1 MTKLAEIVKVE
12 RRFALSARIDTDL
25 NGTPPLTGYVLQAS
39 IRKSLVAMLTG
50 IAEGSQYAFTWT
62 GPYGGG
68 KSCAALLVANLVV
81 GNKRQRA
88 LAEGIVGP
96 ELAELFASAF
106 PRRGGA
112 WDVLALTGRRTSLTA
127 ALAETAAGAFQWS
140 QTTVDAALQDER
152 ALIDEL
158 EANARQKGG
167 LLIVIDELGKFLEH
181 ATNSA
186 GDVHILQ
193 DLAER
198 AARSDGR
205 LVIVGILHQSFEQYA
220 NRLSRAGRNE
230 WAKVQGRYQ
239 NVPFVAQADEIAAL
253 IARAIGSHHAPIN
266 AKTIAARTAE
276 AISHRRPVDVA
287 GLTEILNQT
296 WPLHPVSALLLGPV
310 SRQRFA
316 QNERSVFG
324 FLSSSE
330 PNGFQAHLERTE
342 VSENA
347 WYGPDQLWDYL
358 VSNFGSALS
367 VGPESNRMTLAM
379 EAVEKAALYGPLAT
393 KLAKAAA
400 VVELFRNGSGLAVAD
415 DILSLCVPEAKKGEI
430 AAAIDE
436 LVNRAILIRQPRL
449 GGYALFAGSD
459 FDLDEAIS
467 KVALKLDAD
476 VLADLPSRLGV
487 GPIAA
492 KSHYFS
498 TGALRTFDVVIQFI
512 DESSQSPTA
521 WAKRVAVS
529 LAKTK
534 RRSVGLLIML
544 LSDARTFEVSIKV
557 AAKQL
562 SIELESLGV
571 LAGVA
576 ASEKVYLLRDHAT
589 DLYALDRIEETH
601 PQLEGDRIARRELSA
616 RKALIAEIVRSDLL
630 KAFSSARW
638 WAFGS
643 SVKDS
648 VGKKLDG
655 RELTVIASALSTAAF
670 SNAPVIQSELL
681 YRDKPSTA
689 AMAGLRALMHA
700 MVSKADVSDLG
711 IKSYPVERGLY
722 LTIIQ
727 PLGLHRQDDNGVWR
741 FTDPAEDKAGRTLK
755 PAWTELSEGRVNLA
769 ELFDKW
775 AARPYGIKRG
785 VMPVL
790 VLSYLLAHRNAVA
803 VYIDGVF
810 QPAIDDI
817 VADRILQDPVAIE
830 FRHISRSKRDEA
842 FIQQL
847 AALLSTEAV
856 PVEAKALP
864 VASALYQRFHALPLW
879 AQRTQTL
886 PEKVRNVRDIVLKA
900 NDPEALLFSDLA
912 SALDGEPDPGV
923 SVVAALN
930 KTEYAYPKMLDTL
943 RKGLAEHLGVDAKT
957 FAGIGSRSLTAS
969 GVSAELRVDA
979 FIMRAGAF
987 EGGEGDIEG
996 LASLLVHK
1004 PPRNWSDREQ
1014 EQAMFELAK
1023 LCLRFREA
1031 ETFAAVRG
1039 RSPTSQAISVMVGLN
1054 PKNKPLFHSF
1064 QVSEQELVAADKV
1077 AEDLMEQLRQKG
1089 MRPAVELAALAR
1101 IVERLSDGEGIEQ
1114 A

>member
-1 MTKLAEIVKVE
+1 MTKLADIVKVE

-39 IRKSLVAMLTG
+39 VRKSLVAMLTG
-50 IAEGSQYAFTWT
+50 IADGSQYAFTWT

-68 KSCAALLVANLVV
+68 KSCAALLVANLVA
-81 GNKRQRA
+81 GSKKQRA
-88 LAEGIVGP
+88 LAEGIVGT
-96 ELAELFASAF
+96 ELAEQFSSAF
-106 PRRGGA
+106 PGRGRA
-112 WDVLALTGRRTSLTA
+112 WEVLALTGRRTSLA
-127 ALAETAAGAFQWS
+127 DALADVAAEQFQWP
-140 QTTVDAALQDER
+140 QLALDAARDER
-152 ALIDEL
+152 VLIDEL
-158 EANARQKGG
+158 EARARQKGG

-181 ATNSA
+181 ATSSA

-205 LVIVGILHQSFEQYA
+205 LVLVGILHQSFEQYA
-220 NRLSRAGRNE
+220 NRLSRTGRNE

-239 NVPFVAQADEIAAL
+239 NVPFVAQADEVAAL
-253 IARAIGSHHAPIN
+253 IARAIGSDQAPAT
-266 AKTIAARTAE
+266 AKTIAALTAE

-287 GLTEILNQT
+287 GLTEVLTQT

-330 PNGFQAHLERTE
+330 PNGFQAHLARTE
-342 VSENA
+342 VSANA

-358 VSNFGSALS
+358 VANFGSALS

-379 EAVEKAALYGPLAT
+379 EAVEKAALHGTLSA

-400 VVELFRNGSGLAVAD
+400 VVEMFRNGSGLAVAD
-415 DILSLCVPEAKKGEI
+415 DILTLCAPEAKKAEI

-459 FDLDEAIS
+459 FDLDEAIN

-498 TGALRTFDVVIQFI
+498 TGALRTFDVIIQFAE
-512 DESSQSPTA
+512 ESPQSPAA
-521 WAKRVAVS
+521 WAKRTAAS

-534 RRSVGLLIML
+534 RRSAGLLIML
-544 LSDARTFEVSIKV
+544 LPDARSFEAPVKV

-562 SIELESLGV
+562 STELENLGV

-576 ASEKVYLLRDHAT
+576 ASEQVYMLRDHAT
-589 DLYALDRIEETH
+589 DLYALDRIEVTH

-638 WAFGS
+638 WAFGDS
-643 SVKDS
+643 AKDS
-648 VGKKLDG
+648 AGKKLDG

-670 SNAPVIQSELL
+670 GSAPVIQSELL

-689 AMAGLRALMHA
+689 AMAGLRTLMHA
-700 MVSKADVSDLG
+700 MASKADVPDLG
-711 IKSYPVERGLY
+711 IENYPVERGLY
-722 LTIIQ
+722 LTIVR
-727 PLGLHRQDDNGVWR
+727 PLGLHRQDEKGVWR
-741 FTDPAEDKAGRTLK
+741 FTDPGGDKAGRTLK
-755 PAWTELSEGRVNLA
+755 SAWTELGEKRVNLA
-769 ELFDKW
+769 DLFDTW
-775 AARPYGIKRG
+775 ATRPYGIKRG

-803 VYIDGVF
+803 VYVDGVF
-810 QPAIDDI
+810 QPAVDDI
-817 VADRILQDPVAIE
+817 VADRILQDPAAIE
-830 FRHISRSKRDEA
+830 FRRISRSKRDEA
-842 FIQQL
+842 FVQQL
-847 AALLSTEAV
+847 AALLSTKAT

-886 PEKVRNVRDIVLKA
+886 PEKVRKVRDIVLKA
-900 NDPEALLFSDLA
+900 SDPEALLFSDLA
-912 SALDGEPDPGV
+912 SALEGEPDPGV
-923 SVVAALN
+923 SVVTALT
-930 KTEYAYPKMLDTL
+930 KAEHAYPKMLEAL
-943 RKGLAEHLGVDAKT
+943 RKSLAEHLGVDAEM
-957 FAGIGSRSLTAS
+957 FEGVGPRSSTAS

-996 LASLLVHK
+996 LASLLIHK

-1031 ETFAAVRG
+1031 ETFAAVRD
-1039 RSPTSQAISVMVGLN
+1039 RSPTSQAISVMVGLD
-1054 PKNKPLFHSF
+1054 PKEKPLFHAF
-1064 QVSEQELVAADKV
+1064 QVSKQELAAADK
-1077 AEDLMEQLRQKG
+1077 AADDLMAQLREKG

-1101 IVERLSDGEGIEQ
+1101 IVERLSDGKGMEPR
-1114 A
+1114 

>member
-1 MTKLAEIVKVE
+1 MTKLADIVKVE

-39 IRKSLVAMLTG
+39 VRKSLVAMLTG
-50 IAEGSQYAFTWT
+50 IADGSQFAFTWT

-68 KSCAALLVANLVV
+68 KSCAALLVANLVA
-81 GNKRQRA
+81 GNKKQRA

-96 ELAELFASAF
+96 ELAEQFSSAF
-106 PRRGGA
+106 PGRGRS
-112 WDVLALTGRRTSLTA
+112 WDVLALTGRRTSLAA
-127 ALAETAAGAFQWS
+127 ALAEAAAGAFEWPQA
-140 QTTVDAALQDER
+140 TIDAAHDER
-152 ALIDEL
+152 ALIDAL
-158 EANARQKGG
+158 EAHARHKGG
-167 LLIVIDELGKFLEH
+167 LLIVVDELGKFLEH

-220 NRLSRAGRNE
+220 NRLSRTGRNE

-239 NVPFVAQADEIAAL
+239 NVPFVAQADEVAAL
-253 IARAIGSHHAPIN
+253 IARAIGSDHAP
-266 AKTIAARTAE
+266 ASAREIAARTAE

-287 GLTEILNQT
+287 GLTEVLAQT

-330 PNGFQAHLERTE
+330 PSGFQAYLARTE
-342 VSENA
+342 ATDNA

-358 VSNFGSALS
+358 VANFGSALS

-379 EAVEKAALYGPLAT
+379 EGVEKAALYGPLAT
-393 KLAKAAA
+393 KLAKSAA
-400 VVELFRNGSGLAVAD
+400 VVELFRNGSGLSVAD
-415 DILSLCVPEAKKGEI
+415 DILALCAPEAKEADVS
-430 AAAIDE
+430 AALDE

-498 TGALRTFDVVIQFI
+498 TGALRTFDVVIQFA
-512 DESSQSPTA
+512 DDSPQSPAT
-521 WAKRVAVS
+521 WAKRAAAS

-534 RRSVGLLIML
+534 RRSAGLLIML
-544 LSDARTFEVSIKV
+544 LPDARTFEAPIKV

-562 SIELESLGV
+562 SIELEKLGI

-576 ASEKVYLLRDHAT
+576 ASEQVYLLRDHAT

-616 RKALIAEIVRSDLL
+616 RKTQIAEIVRSDLL

-638 WAFGS
+638 WALGDS
-643 SVKDS
+643 AKDAA
-648 VGKKLDG
+648 GKRLDG
-655 RELTVIASALSTAAF
+655 RELTVVASALSAAAF
-670 SNAPVIQSELL
+670 SNAPVVQSELL
-681 YRDKPSTA
+681 YRDKPSSA
-689 AMAGLRALMHA
+689 AMAGLRTLMHA
-700 MVSKADVSDLG
+700 MVSKADVADLG
-711 IKSYPVERGLY
+711 IENYPVERGLY
-722 LTIIQ
+722 LTIVR
-727 PLGLHRQDDNGVWR
+727 PLGLHRLDEKGVWR
-741 FTDPAEDKAGRTLK
+741 FADPGDDKAGTTLK
-755 PAWTELSEGRVNLA
+755 PAWAELNEKQVNLA
-769 ELFDKW
+769 ALFDRW

-803 VYIDGVF
+803 VYVDGVF
-810 QPAIDDI
+810 QPAIDD
-817 VADRILQDPVAIE
+817 VVVDRILQEPGAIE
-830 FRHISRSKRDEA
+830 FRRISRSKRDEA
-842 FIQQL
+842 FVQQL
-847 AALLSTEAV
+847 AALLSSETSTI
-856 PVEAKALP
+856 EAKALP
-864 VASALYQRFHALPLW
+864 VASALYQRFHGLPLW

-886 PEKVRNVRDIVLKA
+886 DEKVRRVRDIVLKA
-900 NDPEALLFSDLA
+900 SDPEALLFSDLA
-912 SALDGEPDPGV
+912 AALEGEPDPAVTVV
-923 SVVAALN
+923 SALN
-930 KTEYAYPKMLDTL
+930 KAEYAYPKMLDVL
-943 RKGLAEHLGVDAKT
+943 RKSLAENLGVDAKT
-957 FAGIGSRSLTAS
+957 FEGIGPRSSTAS

-987 EGGEGDIEG
+987 EGIEGDIEG

-1004 PPRNWSDREQ
+1004 PPRNWSDREH

-1031 ETFAAVRG
+1031 ETFAAVRD
-1039 RSPTSQAISVMVGLN
+1039 RSPTSQAISVTVGLDPN
-1054 PKNKPLFHSF
+1054 EKPLFHTF
-1064 QVSEQELVAADKV
+1064 QVSKLELEAADE
-1077 AEDLMEQLRQKG
+1077 AADDLMARLRGKG

-1101 IVERLSDGEGIEQ
+1101 IVERLSNSKGIES

>member
-1 MTKLAEIVKVE
+1 MTRLADIVKVE

-25 NGTPPLTGYVLQAS
+25 NGTPPLSGYVLQAS
-39 IRKSLVAMLTG
+39 VRKSLLAMLTS

-68 KSCAALLVANLVV
+68 KSCAALLVANLVA
-81 GNKRQRA
+81 GNKKQRA

-96 ELAELFASAF
+96 ELVEEFSAAF
-106 PRRGGA
+106 QGRGRA
-112 WDVLALTGRRTSLTA
+112 WDVLALTGRRTSLTD
-127 ALAETAAGAFQWS
+127 ALAEAAAAQFDWQRE
-140 QTTVDAALQDER
+140 TVENARDER
-152 ALIDEL
+152 VLIDEL
-158 EANARQKGG
+158 EAHARHKGG
-167 LLIVIDELGKFLEH
+167 LLIIIDELGKFLEH
-181 ATNSA
+181 ATSSA

-198 AARSDGR
+198 AARSNGR
-205 LVIVGILHQSFEQYA
+205 LVVVGILHQSFEQYA
-220 NRLSRAGRNE
+220 NRLSSMGRNE

-239 NVPFVAQADEIAAL
+239 NVPFVAQADEVAAL
-253 IARAIGSHHAPIN
+253 IARAIGSDHAP
-266 AKTIAARTAE
+266 ATARTIAARAAE

-287 GLTEILNQT
+287 GLTEVLTQT

-330 PNGFQAHLERTE
+330 PNGFQAHLARTE
-342 VSENA
+342 VGGQA

-358 VSNFGSALS
+358 VANFGSALS

-379 EAVEKAALYGPLAT
+379 EAVEKAALFSPLAA

-415 DILSLCVPEAKKGEI
+415 DILSLCAPEAKKAEVS
-430 AAAIDE
+430 AAIDE

-498 TGALRTFDVVIQFI
+498 TGALRTFDVVIQFA
-512 DESSQSPTA
+512 DESPQSPAA
-521 WAKRVAVS
+521 WAKRTAAS

-534 RRSVGLLIML
+534 RRAAGLLIVL
-544 LSDARTFEVSIKV
+544 LPDPRSFDAPVKV

-562 SIELESLGV
+562 SIELENLGV

-576 ASEKVYLLRDHAT
+576 VSERVYLLRDHAT

-616 RKALIAEIVRSDLL
+616 RKAMIAEIVRGDLL

-638 WAFGS
+638 WAFGDS
-643 SVKDS
+643 AKDAA
-648 VGKKLDG
+648 GKKLDG
-655 RELTVIASALSTAAF
+655 RELTVVASALATAAF
-670 SNAPVIQSELL
+670 SSAPVIQSELL

-689 AMAGLRALMHA
+689 AMAGLRTLMHA
-700 MVSKADVSDLG
+700 MVSKADVADLG
-711 IKSYPVERGLY
+711 IENYPVERGLY
-722 LTIIQ
+722 LTIVQ
-727 PLGLHRQDDNGVWR
+727 PLGLHRQDEKGIWR
-741 FTDPAEDKAGRTLK
+741 FADPGDEKAGRSLHA
-755 PAWTELSEGRVNLA
+755 AWSQLGGKRVNLA

-790 VLSYLLAHRNAVA
+790 ALSYLLAHRNAVA
-803 VYIDGVF
+803 VYVDGAF

-817 VADRILQDPVAIE
+817 VADRILQDAAAIE
-830 FRHISRSKRDEA
+830 FRRISRSKRDEA
-842 FIQQL
+842 FVQQL
-847 AALLSTEAV
+847 AALLSTKTNL
-856 PVEAKALP
+856 VEAKALP

-886 PEKVRNVRDIVLKA
+886 PDKVRKVRDIVLKA
-900 NDPEALLFSDLA
+900 SDPEALLFSDLA
-912 SALDGEPDPGV
+912 SALEGEPDPGV
-923 SVVAALN
+923 SVVTALA
-930 KTEYAYPKMLDTL
+930 KAEHAYPKMLDAL
-943 RKGLAEHLGVDAKT
+943 RNSLAEHLGVDAKT
-957 FAGIGSRSLTAS
+957 FEGIGPRSSTAS

-979 FIMRAGAF
+979 FIMRTGAF
-987 EGGEGDIEG
+987 EGGEGDVEG

-1004 PPRNWSDREQ
+1004 PSRNWSDREQ

-1031 ETFAAVRG
+1031 ETFAAVRN

-1054 PKNKPLFHSF
+1054 PREKPLFHAF
-1064 QVSEQELVAADKV
+1064 QVSKQELAAADK
-1077 AEDLMEQLRQKG
+1077 AADDLMAQLREKG

-1101 IVERLSDGEGIEQ
+1101 IVERLSDGKGMEPR
-1114 A
+1114 